1 MQAWEIIKAYWVSK
15 GETKLPNAVEAS
27 LFGKEGSK
35 GAGMMANVHANGV
48 AGTVNVLES
57 HHKTVRK
64 LYASE
69 VVKLLKDRGED
80 TQAAERARRPKLN
93 LADFGKIIIQEVIPK
108 LAEFST
114 NESFDKLSQTQ
125 RQEQSANR
133 FAVQPVDTLCHVS
146 GDMYA
151 CRMKSWGHAPSRQK
165 YGLTSHQIMGSWA
178 G

>member
-1 MQAWEIIKAYWVSK
+1 MRKNSGKYKSFVGHMSRLRLFLKDKHFVQACEIIKAYWALK

-27 LFGKEGSK
+27 LFGKDGSK
-35 GAGMMANVHANGV
+35 CAGMMANVHANSV
-48 AGTVNVLES
+48 AGTANVLEC

-80 TQAAERARRPKLN
+80 IQAAERARRPKLN
-93 LADFGKIIIQEVIPK
+93 LADFGKVIIQEVIPK

-125 RQEQSANR
+125 TKTGTERQQ
-133 FAVQPVDTLCHVS
+133 V
-146 GDMYA
+146 
-151 CRMKSWGHAPSRQK
+151 CRA
-165 YGLTSHQIMGSWA
+165 TS
-178 G
+178 